1 MQSKE
6 QLVIVEQ
13 YRHNFEGKCLLYCTS
28 NFSATGHAGFSSYGQ
43 AQRSCPDLLR
53 LHDMCSRKIS
63 LIAFGEIMQKETQAT
78 QSFWATVRQEH
89 PDYMRWFI
97 SDTISALGTA
107 LCSIP
112 LSLAS
117 LHITHDLTRAGLVAA
132 ATSLGSM
139 LMVIPSG
146 MIIDHFDKK
155 KLLRCYGITQLSLW
169 SLFTLLLATHAFTT
183 PTLLLF
189 AFCTGITNGIFGG
202 LNNAI
207 LRFIITENLFVQ
219 AQGRNQTRDSTI
231 WLCGLPLGGLLY
243 NICAPLPFLCQALS
257 GLAPLWA
264 GVRITTS
271 LAPTH

>member
-1 MQSKE
+1 
-6 QLVIVEQ
+6 
-13 YRHNFEGKCLLYCTS
+13 
-28 NFSATGHAGFSSYGQ
+28 
-43 AQRSCPDLLR
+43 
-53 LHDMCSRKIS
+53 
-63 LIAFGEIMQKETQAT
+63 
-78 QSFWATVRQEH
+78 
-89 PDYMRWFI
+89 MRWFI